1 MFFMQVN
8 SPKPRVSSEQVL
20 STSPY
25 IFREVDSSGFPQD
38 ITRTLRL
45 GSFFNH
51 PVPRDSMPRF
61 SSSLN
66 FV

>member
-25 IFREVDSSGFPQD
+25 IFREVHLSGFPQY
-38 ITRTLRL
+38 IPRNL
-45 GSFFNH
+45 G
-51 PVPRDSMPRF
+51 
-61 SSSLN
+61 
-66 FV
+66 